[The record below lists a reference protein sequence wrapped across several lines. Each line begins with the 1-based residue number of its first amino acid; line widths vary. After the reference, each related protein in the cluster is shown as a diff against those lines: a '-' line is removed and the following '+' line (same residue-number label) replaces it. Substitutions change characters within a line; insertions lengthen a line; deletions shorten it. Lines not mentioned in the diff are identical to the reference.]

1 MLVVAEIGR
10 HVEMAAEI
18 VAAAGVLEV
27 VVDVGVVAADVL
39 VVGAEIA
46 GAVGVRVAAVVVD
59 GTRSACHGSTRIPR
73 INLHAG

>member
-1 MLVVAEIGR
+1 MLVVVEIGR

-59 GTRSACHGSTRIPR
+59 GTRRSCHGSTRIPR